1 MEEEKFNKIVNKI
14 CELPPKFCT
23 RVNLDDLRCCR
34 SLDGIFNYKS
44 HIKTVCKYPISERL
58 MVYFIHY
65 TDCDY
70 DSHYVATFVI
80 DNIEVDSYS
89 TEDDTLF
96 FPIFYHMKK
105 QLEELEKVLE
115 EFIRS

>member
-1 MEEEKFNKIVNKI
+1 MEEEKFSKIVNKI

-23 RVNLDDLRCCR
+23 SVNLDDLRCCR
-34 SLDGIFNYKS
+34 SLVDLFTYRT

-58 MVYFIHY
+58 NVYFTNY

-89 TEDDTLF
+89 TEDATLF
-96 FPIFYHMKK
+96 IPIFYHMEK
-105 QLEELEKVLE
+105 QLKELEKVIE